1 MSTTG
6 KTRTFSSFLIRMGL
20 TVVLCAIIVA
30 GALGAMVYV
39 DMRGQDQAAAVARL
53 KDDLGAVERNIA
65 AARDAEARFRELRQE
80 ELIGQQQELLVEIGT
95 ALDRIAGQAE
105 RLGHDDIAKDARAVK
120 APLGDYGQSFT
131 ALAEARRTLG
141 LTAETG
147 LEGEL
152 RAAVHDAEK
161 IVNTL
166 GVPQVQIT
174 LLMLRRHEKDFI
186 MRQDQKY
193 IGKVDAEVAT
203 FLDYPESKYPSA
215 QHRARAVKKIEAYQ
229 ASFHQFADLTLK
241 LRAMGEASDTA
252 YHTVLPALAQLRGR
266 ITTDGAE
273 IAAISAKQKMI
284 AGGAIAAAGLWGL
297 LLLTISAVRL
307 YRATALPLRSVSE
320 AVSTLAAGTTEIS
333 VPQSRVTEVQ
343 SIGAALTT
351 FRDAMLER
359 RRLEAEQA
367 AEAERA
373 AAERQAQADR
383 EAAEARAKAEAAEAE
398 RRDAAARQA
407 REHAAAQ
414 EIAAVVTACAEGDFS
429 QRLRTDD
436 KEGVFAELC
445 HGVNRIGEAAA
456 DGLAAVQTALEHLA
470 EGDLTYRMPT
480 SFQGIFAE
488 IAQVMNHSTDSLSD
502 TLTNITVSATSVD
515 VTSNEISGATDDLA
529 RRTERN
535 AATLEQTASAL
546 EQMSATVKSAASS
559 AEVARGAV
567 DQISAKAGNGREVV
581 TRAEAAMDEIK
592 TSSDAIAK
600 ILQVIDDIAFQTN
613 LLALNAGV
621 EAARAGEAGR
631 GFAVVASEVRALA
644 QRSSEAARDI
654 AGLIESSGQSVG
666 RGVEL
671 VRDSGAALRDIVAGV
686 EDVAQKIAEIV
697 TASRETAAGIG
708 EISNATTE
716 LDRTTQQNAAVFEQT
731 NAAVRTLQ
739 GEATAL
745 AQSVSAFRLSA
756 QGMQAPAP
764 QPAVSNTIAHHAHQ
778 GAANETVFVS
788 RRRA

>member
-1 MSTTG
+1 MAKPG
-6 KTRTFSSFLIRMGL
+6 KSKTFSSYLIRMGV
-20 TVVLCAIIVA
+20 TVLICAAIVG

-39 DMRGQDQAAAVARL
+39 DSEGQKQTALVDRL
-53 KDDLGAVERNIA
+53 KDNLAEVERTFA
-65 AARDAEARFRELRQE
+65 AARDAEARFRDLRAE
-80 ELIGQQQELLVEIGT
+80 ELIAEQQALVADTGASLAKIADQASQMGLTDVAAQARTSQTLLT
-95 ALDRIAGQAE
+95 AY
-105 RLGHDDIAKDARAVK
+105 
-120 APLGDYGQSFT
+120 GDSFT

-141 LTAETG
+141 LTPESG

-152 RAAVHDAEK
+152 RASVHDAEK

-166 GVPQVQIT
+166 GVPAVQIT
-174 LLMLRRHEKDFI
+174 LLTLRRHEKDFI
-186 MRQDQKY
+186 MRQAPKY
-193 IGKVDAEVAT
+193 VEKLDAEVAT

-229 ASFHQFADLTLK
+229 TSFHQFAEITLQ
-241 LRAMGEASDTA
+241 LRAMIEASDTTFHA
-252 YHTVLPALAQLRGR
+252 VLPALTQLRQGIATGGETMAAMAAER
-266 ITTDGAE
+266 KMLAGA
-273 IAAISAKQKMI
+273 
-284 AGGAIAAAGLWGL
+284 AIAAAGILGL
-297 LLLTISAVRL
+297 LVLVFSAVRL
-307 YRATALPLRSVSE
+307 YRATALPLRAVSDAVSE
-320 AVSTLAAGTTEIS
+320 LAAGTTDIT
-333 VPQSRVTEVQ
+333 VPQSRVQEVQ

-351 FRDAMLER
+351 FRDTMLER

-367 AEAERA
+367 AEAERL

-398 RRDAAARQA
+398 RRKAAERQA

-414 EIAAVVTACAEGDFS
+414 EIAAVVAACADGDFS

-436 KEGVFAELC
+436 KEGIFADLC

-456 DGLAAVQTALEHLA
+456 DGLAAVQVALEHLA
-470 EGDLTYRMPT
+470 EGDLTHRMPT
-480 SFQGIFAE
+480 QFQGIFAD
-488 IAQVMNHSTDSLSD
+488 IAETMNRSTESLTE
-502 TLTNITVSATSVD
+502 TLTTITISASSVD
-515 VTSNEISGATDDLA
+515 LSANEISGAADDLA

-546 EQMSATVKSAASS
+546 EQMSATVKSAAAS

-567 DQISAKAGNGREVV
+567 DEISAKAGTGREVV

-654 AGLIESSGQSVG
+654 AGLIESSSQSVG
-666 RGVEL
+666 RGVDL

-686 EDVAQKIAEIV
+686 EDATLKIAEIV
-697 TASRETAAGIG
+697 TASRETASGIG

-731 NAAVRTLQ
+731 NAAVRSLQ
-739 GEATAL
+739 GEASAL
-745 AQSVSAFRLSA
+745 ASAVSAFRLAAAQQGVQTAPVTVPQAANSA
-756 QGMQAPAP
+756 QPASD
-764 QPAVSNTIAHHAHQ
+764 AL
-778 GAANETVFVS
+778 FVS